1 MIGNISSALSSISRS
16 IATAARSSSFSVSL
30 QKVSLTPVRINSPF
44 SPGNSS
50 LNATR
55 LFTAQN
61 SSLVSGSSRSASLH
75 QPATGGGYT
84 AQSLPD
90 VAQRL
95 IDHLAAHGI
104 QPARNI
110 TPSSPLTPSRPAPPP
125 PVSNEASQP
134 LPDIAQRLIDHLAAH
149 GIKTSRNS

>member
-1 MIGNISSALSSISRS
+1 MISNISSALSSISRG
-16 IATAARSSSFSVSL
+16 IATAVRSSSFSVSP
-30 QKVSLTPVRINSPF
+30 QKVSLTPVKINSPF

-50 LNATR
+50 LSATR

-61 SSLVSGSSRSASLH
+61 STLVSGSSRSASLH
-75 QPATGGGYT
+75 QPATGGGSA
-84 AQSLPD
+84 AQPLPD

-110 TPSSPLTPSRPAPPP
+110 TTSSPLTPRRPAPP

-134 LPDIAQRLIDHLAAH
+134 LPDIAQRLIDHLAEH

>member
-1 MIGNISSALSSISRS
+1 MISNISSALSSISRS
-16 IATAARSSSFSVSL
+16 IATAVRSSSFSVSP
-30 QKVSLTPVRINSPF
+30 QKVSLTPLKITSPF

-50 LNATR
+50 LSATR
-55 LFTAQN
+55 IFTAQN
-61 SSLVSGSSRSASLH
+61 STQVSGSSRSASLYH
-75 QPATGGGYT
+75 PETGGGSA
-84 AQSLPD
+84 AQPLPE

-110 TPSSPLTPSRPAPPP
+110 TTSSPLTPSRPAPPP
-125 PVSNEASQP
+125 PVSNEASQS
-134 LPDIAQRLIDHLAAH
+134 LPDIAQRLIDHPAEH